1 MAIKRPNISKP
12 GIVKPNMGKK
22 APVAKPVV
30 EVAKEQVIEQVEEQV
45 EENEIEVSI
54 EEEIEIPEDMIETPS
69 QVVEEPKQE
78 EVIAVEE
85 VIEEAVEES
94 SAPKNEEELQARLK
108 EAEECEVVENEE
120 VIEESVKEEKPK
132 KKSSRKKATKKEE
145 KSIEVKEEPIEV
157 KDYKAKPL
165 VDAMKEMIGITG
177 CTTPEWEAT
186 KAEIMEQVQG
196 MHIDPD
202 STPAEMRYLIAEID
216 GALSQLKIFK
226 INADQQFNPL
236 LKHINYVSLQ
246 AGSKG
251 SNSEERK
258 ANAIRGLIEYKANPD
273 DAEYT
278 NLLDIQVFAENQI
291 AFYDEMIK
299 ILQDKKNMLI
309 TFSGIVK
316 TETQLGGY

>member
-22 APVAKPVV
+22 APVKPVV
-30 EVAKEQVIEQVEEQV
+30 EEPKAVKEEVVEVVAEEVQ
-45 EENEIEVSI
+45 EEVVNEIEVPIEEII
-54 EEEIEIPEDMIETPS
+54 EEEIEVPEDMIQTPP
-69 QVVEEPKQE
+69 QIIEEEPQQE
-78 EVIAVEE
+78 EIVAVEE
-85 VIEEAVEES
+85 VIEEVVE
-94 SAPKNEEELQARLK
+94 
-108 EAEECEVVENEE
+108 EVVEEVAEE
-120 VIEESVKEEKPK
+120 PIKEEKPK
-132 KKSSRKKATKKEE
+132 KKSSRKKAAKKEE
-145 KSIEVKEEPIEV
+145 KVVEAKEEPIEV

-165 VDAMKEMIGITG
+165 VDAMKSMIGITG
-177 CTTPEWEAT
+177 CTTPEWEQT
-186 KAEIMEQVQG
+186 KANIIEQVEG

-202 STPAEMRYLIAEID
+202 STPAEMRYLIADID
-216 GALSQLKIFK
+216 AALSQLKIYK

-246 AGSKG
+246 AGSRG
-251 SNSEERK
+251 ANSEERK

-273 DAEYT
+273 DTEYT

-316 TETQLGGY
+316 TETQLGSY

>member
-30 EVAKEQVIEQVEEQV
+30 EVAKEQVIEQVEEQVVEQV

-94 SAPKNEEELQARLK
+94 SAPKNEE
-108 EAEECEVVENEE
+108 

-145 KSIEVKEEPIEV
+145 KSIEAKEEPIEV
-157 KDYKAKPL
+157 KDYKAKSL

>member
-22 APVAKPVV
+22 APVKPVV
-30 EVAKEQVIEQVEEQV
+30 EEPKVVKEEVVEVVVEEVQKEV
-45 EENEIEVSI
+45 VNEIEVPVEEVI
-54 EEEIEIPEDMIETPS
+54 EEEIEVPEDMIQTPP
-69 QVVEEPKQE
+69 QIIEEEPKQE
-78 EVIAVEE
+78 EIVIEEVEKVEEIVEE
-85 VIEEAVEES
+85 VIEE
-94 SAPKNEEELQARLK
+94 P
-108 EAEECEVVENEE
+108 
-120 VIEESVKEEKPK
+120 VKEEKPK

-145 KSIEVKEEPIEV
+145 KVVEPKEESIEV

-165 VDAMKEMIGITG
+165 VDAMKSMIGITG
-177 CTTPEWEAT
+177 CTTPEWEQT
-186 KAEIMEQVQG
+186 KANIIEQVEG

-202 STPAEMRYLIAEID
+202 STPAEMRYLIADID
-216 GALSQLKIFK
+216 AALSQLKIYK
-226 INADQQFNPL
+226 VNADQQFNPF

-251 SNSEERK
+251 ANSEERK

-273 DAEYT
+273 DIEYT

>member
-22 APVAKPVV
+22 APVKPTVEEPKIVKEEAV
-30 EVAKEQVIEQVEEQV
+30 EVIVEQAEEV
-45 EENEIEVSI
+45 NEIEVPVEETVEEVV
-54 EEEIEIPEDMIETPS
+54 EEEIEVPEDMIQTPP
-69 QVVEEPKQE
+69 QIIEEEPKQE
-78 EVIAVEE
+78 EIVVVEE
-85 VIEEAVEES
+85 VIEEAIEEI
-94 SAPKNEEELQARLK
+94 
-108 EAEECEVVENEE
+108 AEEP
-120 VIEESVKEEKPK
+120 IKEEKPK
-132 KKSSRKKATKKEE
+132 KKSSRKKAAKKEE
-145 KSIEVKEEPIEV
+145 KVVEAKEEPIEV

-165 VDAMKEMIGITG
+165 VDAMKSMIGITG
-177 CTTPEWEAT
+177 CTTPEWEQT
-186 KAEIMEQVQG
+186 KANIIEQVEG

-202 STPAEMRYLIAEID
+202 STPAEMRYLIADID
-216 GALSQLKIFK
+216 AALSQLKIYK

-251 SNSEERK
+251 ANSEERK

-273 DAEYT
+273 DTEYT

-316 TETQLGGY
+316 TETQLGSY

>member
-1 MAIKRPNISKP
+1 MAIKRPTISKP

-22 APVAKPVV
+22 TPVKPAVEEPKIVKEEVV
-30 EVAKEQVIEQVEEQV
+30 EVVVEKA
-45 EENEIEVSI
+45 EEVNEIEVSI
-54 EEEIEIPEDMIETPS
+54 EETVEEVVEEEIEIPEDMIQTSPQIIEEETETPTDI
-69 QVVEEPKQE
+69 VIE
-78 EVIAVEE
+78 EVEKTVEE
-85 VIEEAVEES
+85 V
-94 SAPKNEEELQARLK
+94 
-108 EAEECEVVENEE
+108 AEEPVKEE
-120 VIEESVKEEKPK
+120 PVKEEKPK
-132 KKSSRKKATKKEE
+132 KKSSRKKTAKKEE
-145 KSIEVKEEPIEV
+145 KVIETKEESIEV

-165 VDAMKEMIGITG
+165 VDAMKEMIGVTG
-177 CTTPEWEAT
+177 CTTPEWEQT
-186 KAEIMEQVQG
+186 KAEIMDQVQG

-316 TETQLGGY
+316 TETQLGGC

>member
-1 MAIKRPNISKP
+1 MAIKKPTINKP
-12 GIVKPNMGKK
+12 GIVKPSINKK
-22 APVAKPVV
+22 APVAPVKVVKEEPAQVV
-30 EVAKEQVIEQVEEQV
+30 EQKVEEPVQEVV
-45 EENEIEVSI
+45 EENEIEVPI
-54 EEEIEIPEDMIETPS
+54 EEAVEEEIEIPAD
-69 QVVEEPKQE
+69 VVAVEEPE
-78 EVIAVEE
+78 P
-85 VIEEAVEES
+85 VIEDVPMES
-94 SAPKNEEELQARLK
+94 AAPDSEEELQERLEEAAK
-108 EAEECEVVENEE
+108 EEIIEE
-120 VIEESVKEEKPK
+120 VKEEEKPK
-132 KKSSRKKATKKEE
+132 KKSSSRKKSTAKKAEKVEPKVEE
-145 KSIEVKEEPIEV
+145 KQEPIN
-157 KDYKAKPL
+157 KADYKAKPL

-196 MHIDPD
+196 MQIDPD
-202 STPAEMRYLIAEID
+202 STPAEMRYLIADID
-216 GALSQLKIFK
+216 GALSQLKILK

-258 ANAIRGLIEYKANPD
+258 ANAIRGLIEYKSNPD
-273 DAEYT
+273 DMEYT

>member
-12 GIVKPNMGKK
+12 GIVKPNIGKK
-22 APVAKPVV
+22 APVKPVV
-30 EVAKEQVIEQVEEQV
+30 EEPKIVKEEVVEVVV
-45 EENEIEVSI
+45 EKAEEANEIEVPVEETVEEVI
-54 EEEIEIPEDMIETPS
+54 EEEIEVPEDMIQTPP
-69 QVVEEPKQE
+69 QIIEEEPKQQE
-78 EVIAVEE
+78 EIVVVEE
-85 VIEEAVEES
+85 VIEEAVEEI
-94 SAPKNEEELQARLK
+94 
-108 EAEECEVVENEE
+108 
-120 VIEESVKEEKPK
+120 IEEPVKEEKPK
-132 KKSSRKKATKKEE
+132 KKSSRKKAAKKEE
-145 KSIEVKEEPIEV
+145 KVVEAKEEPIEV
-157 KDYKAKPL
+157 KDYKAKSL

-177 CTTPEWEAT
+177 CTTPEWEQT
-186 KAEIMEQVQG
+186 KAEIMDQVQG

-309 TFSGIVK
+309 TFSGIIK

>member
-22 APVAKPVV
+22 APVKPVV
-30 EVAKEQVIEQVEEQV
+30 EEPKVVKEEVVEVVVEEVQ
-45 EENEIEVSI
+45 EEVVNEIEVPVEEII
-54 EEEIEIPEDMIETPS
+54 EEEIEVPEDMIQTPP
-69 QVVEEPKQE
+69 QIIEEEPKQE
-78 EVIAVEE
+78 EIAIEEVEKVEEIAEE
-85 VIEEAVEES
+85 VIEE
-94 SAPKNEEELQARLK
+94 P
-108 EAEECEVVENEE
+108 
-120 VIEESVKEEKPK
+120 VKEEKPK
-132 KKSSRKKATKKEE
+132 KKSSRKKAAKKEE
-145 KSIEVKEEPIEV
+145 KVVEPKEESIEV

-165 VDAMKEMIGITG
+165 VDAMKSMIGITG
-177 CTTPEWEAT
+177 CTTPEWEQT
-186 KAEIMEQVQG
+186 KANIIEQVEG

-202 STPAEMRYLIAEID
+202 STPAEMRYLIADID
-216 GALSQLKIFK
+216 AALSQLKIYK
-226 INADQQFNPL
+226 VNADQQFNPL
-236 LKHINYVSLQ
+236 LKHISYVSLQ

-251 SNSEERK
+251 ANSEERK

-273 DAEYT
+273 DIEYT

>member
-1 MAIKRPNISKP
+1 MAIKRPTISKP

-22 APVAKPVV
+22 TPVKPIVEEPKVIKEEVV
-30 EVAKEQVIEQVEEQV
+30 EVIVEEPQ
-45 EENEIEVSI
+45 EEVVNEIEVPI
-54 EEEIEIPEDMIETPS
+54 EEVVEEEIEIPEDIVIEEVKT
-69 QVVEEPKQE
+69 VKEVENVEEVLIESATPNSKE
-78 EVIAVEE
+78 ELKERLEEAAKNE
-85 VIEEAVEES
+85 VIEE
-94 SAPKNEEELQARLK
+94 P
-108 EAEECEVVENEE
+108 VV
-120 VIEESVKEEKPK
+120 EEKPK
-132 KKSSRKKATKKEE
+132 KKSSSRKKSTAKKTESKAEEKQEPINKEE
-145 KSIEVKEEPIEV
+145 
-157 KDYKAKPL
+157 YKAKPL
-165 VDAMKEMIGITG
+165 VDAMKEMIGVTG

-186 KAEIMEQVQG
+186 KAKITEQVQG

-216 GALSQLKIFK
+216 GALSQLKILK

-251 SNSEERK
+251 ANSEERK

>member
-22 APVAKPVV
+22 APVKPTVEEPKIIKEEVV
-30 EVAKEQVIEQVEEQV
+30 EVVVEKVEEI
-45 EENEIEVSI
+45 NEIEVPEEI
-54 EEEIEIPEDMIETPS
+54 IEEVVEEEIEIPTDI
-69 QVVEEPKQE
+69 VVEEVKTIE
-78 EVIAVEE
+78 EVEKVEE
-85 VIEEAVEES
+85 VLIES
-94 SAPKNEEELQARLK
+94 SAPESEEELQERLE
-108 EAEECEVVENEE
+108 EAAQQEVVEETK
-120 VIEESVKEEKPK
+120 VEEKPK
-132 KKSSRKKATKKEE
+132 KKSSRKKAAKKEE
-145 KSIEVKEEPIEV
+145 KIVESKEEPIEV

-165 VDAMKEMIGITG
+165 VDAMKAMIGITG
-177 CTTPEWEAT
+177 CTTPEWEQT
-186 KAEIMEQVQG
+186 KANIIEQVEG

-202 STPAEMRYLIAEID
+202 STPAEMRYLIADID
-216 GALSQLKIFK
+216 AALSQLKIYK

-251 SNSEERK
+251 ANSEERK

-273 DAEYT
+273 DTEYT
-278 NLLDIQVFAENQI
+278 NLLDIQIFAENQI